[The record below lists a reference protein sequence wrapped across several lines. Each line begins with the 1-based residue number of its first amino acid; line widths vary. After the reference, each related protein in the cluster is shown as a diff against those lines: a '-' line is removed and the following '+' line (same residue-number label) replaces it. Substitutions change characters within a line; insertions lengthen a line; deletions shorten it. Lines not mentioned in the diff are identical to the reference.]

1 MRIECVLSA
10 EKNKKLPI
18 DSKRKKSTLSVE
30 MNANLWFQNGLFDFM
45 TRSAY
50 SRSKKQAGKQA
61 SFPEFGH

>member
-10 EKNKKLPI
+10 EKNKKLSM

-45 TRSAY
+45 TRSSY
-50 SRSKKQAGKQA
+50 
-61 SFPEFGH
+61 

>member
-10 EKNKKLPI
+10 EKNKKLPM

-50 SRSKKQAGKQA
+50 SRSKKTGREA
-61 SFPEFGH
+61 SVFP